1 MSEPQTDKIAEAL
14 QDGKKPML
22 HQIVLTERVE
32 GVNLAR
38 LSRFYV
44 NSLYF
49 AEESS
54 KVRPRSRFTIEPRF
68 ALGQMWLVRELAPI
82 AKAKIKRYGIKQLVA
97 PGYGG
102 VCGLMCFA
110 ATGEEFNWALAR
122 IEGQKQSRILTSLD
136 GFIDKSLPVWI
147 TDDLIASGNAAIKT
161 IKLLLSEGFQVA
173 GFIPVVADITGN
185 TGVRSFQTISASMRF
200 KFDWLVG
207 VARRSREDVIK
218 LAKFSRRNKAIND

>member
-1 MSEPQTDKIAEAL
+1 MSGIYNHNIEDAL
-14 QDGKKPML
+14 GENKKPML
-22 HQIVLTERVE
+22 HQIVLTESLP
-32 GVNLAR
+32 GINMSR

-49 AEESS
+49 PEESR

-68 ALGQMWLVRELAPI
+68 SLGQMWLVRELAPI
-82 AKAKIKRYGIKQLVA
+82 AKAKIKRYGIKQIAA

-110 ATGEEFNWALAR
+110 ATGEEFNWAIVR
-122 IEGQKQSRILTSLD
+122 IDGPKKTRVLTEVD
-136 GFIDKSLPVWI
+136 GFLDKNLPVWI
-147 TDDLIASGNAAIKT
+147 TDDLIASGNAALKT
-161 IKLLLSEGFQVA
+161 IKLLRSRGYEVA

-185 TGVRSFQTISASMRF
+185 TGVRSFQTVSASMRF

-207 VARRSREDVIK
+207 VAKRPSGEGIK
-218 LAKFSRRNKAIND
+218 LASFSRRNKAIYD

>member
-1 MSEPQTDKIAEAL
+1 
-14 QDGKKPML
+14 
-22 HQIVLTERVE
+22 
-32 GVNLAR
+32 
-38 LSRFYV
+38 
-44 NSLYF
+44 
-49 AEESS
+49 
-54 KVRPRSRFTIEPRF
+54 
-68 ALGQMWLVRELAPI
+68 
-82 AKAKIKRYGIKQLVA
+82 
-97 PGYGG
+97 
-102 VCGLMCFA
+102 
-110 ATGEEFNWALAR
+110 
-122 IEGQKQSRILTSLD
+122 LD

>member
-1 MSEPQTDKIAEAL
+1 MSELYTGKIEDAL
-14 QDGKKPML
+14 KDGKKPML

-49 AEESS
+49 PQDSS

-122 IEGQKQSRILTSLD
+122 IEGQKKSRILTSVD
-136 GFIDKSLPVWI
+136 GFIDKSEPVWI

-161 IKLLLSEGFQVA
+161 IRLLQSEGFQVA

-185 TGVRSFQTISASMRF
+185 TGVRSFQTISATMRF

-207 VARRSREDVIK
+207 VAKRPRGDEIK